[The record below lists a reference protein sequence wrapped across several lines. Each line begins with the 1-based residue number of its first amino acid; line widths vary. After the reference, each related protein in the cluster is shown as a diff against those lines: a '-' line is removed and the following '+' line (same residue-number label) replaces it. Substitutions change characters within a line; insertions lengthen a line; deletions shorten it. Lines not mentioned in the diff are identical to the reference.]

1 MRILFL
7 TGQVPYPPQAGG
19 ALRTYG
25 LLDGLHRA
33 GHTLDILTF
42 CEPGQ
47 AEPSSTPLA
56 ALCNQIHAVPAP
68 RRTITTRL
76 RDLFLSNHADMARRF
91 YSPEFAAALKTLLA
105 NGNYDLVQIESLEMA
120 TYLPIIQAQRP
131 AVRTIYDSFN
141 AEFDLQRLIF
151 DIDRRNP
158 ARLPGALYSLIQWR
172 RLTRFERYVC
182 QQVDRVI
189 AVSEADAEAFHRLC
203 DKAVVEV
210 VPNGIY
216 TNEYA
221 RPIGSLELGSSAL
234 LFTGTMNYRPNVDAV
249 LWFTE
254 NVLSEIRTAVPDTR
268 LFIVGNK
275 PHDRLNGIRQRVDV
289 EVTGYVQDVLP
300 FLHSAS
306 VYVAPLRMGSGTR
319 LKLLQAMAAG
329 CAIVSTTVGA
339 QGLDVTSGRE
349 MILADDAI
357 SFAQATVTLLRD
369 AALRKSLANAAVRR
383 VCDRYD
389 WSVIVPR
396 LLNVYQEMGLG

>member
-47 AEPSSTPLA
+47 AEPGSTPLA
-56 ALCNQIHAVPAP
+56 VLCNQIHTVPAP

-76 RDLFLSNHADMARRF
+76 RDLFLSNNADMARRF

-141 AEFDLQRLIF
+141 ADFDLQRLIF

-210 VPNGIY
+210 VPNG
-216 TNEYA
+216 
-221 RPIGSLELGSSAL
+221 
-234 LFTGTMNYRPNVDAV
+234 
-249 LWFTE
+249 
-254 NVLSEIRTAVPDTR
+254 
-268 LFIVGNK
+268 
-275 PHDRLNGIRQRVDV
+275 
-289 EVTGYVQDVLP
+289 
-300 FLHSAS
+300 
-306 VYVAPLRMGSGTR
+306 
-319 LKLLQAMAAG
+319 
-329 CAIVSTTVGA
+329 
-339 QGLDVTSGRE
+339 
-349 MILADDAI
+349 
-357 SFAQATVTLLRD
+357 
-369 AALRKSLANAAVRR
+369 
-383 VCDRYD
+383 
-389 WSVIVPR
+389 
-396 LLNVYQEMGLG
+396 